1 MGQLHILTSLI
12 SATFLGLA
20 ISQPDP
26 GGSTNNTVAV
36 VSQAT
41 SKPTFHRDIERIIQD
56 KCVSCHREGG
66 IGPFSLTTYD
76 QVKSKSS
83 MIKAVLTQGIM
94 PPWFAEK
101 AKTGPTPWM
110 NDLSISNADKK
121 AVFDWIASGSP
132 EGDKSSAPKPK
143 SFDPHWELGKP
154 DLVVKMANPVY
165 VKAEGYMPYQF
176 GFGEHV
182 FEKDTWIQAVQVK
195 PTSLRVV
202 HHVLVFVVPNAKSE
216 TSRQKWER
224 RSAEGTSGFF
234 AAYVP
239 GNGTVIYPSGF
250 AKRIPKGSQLEFQ
263 IHYTP
268 NGKAVTDQTEVGLV
282 FCTKPP
288 LHEVKTTGLANV
300 GLAIPPGSENH
311 PEVAALKVPFDAQI
325 MSFMPHMHLRGKAA
339 KYEILSQSGKS
350 ETLINIPKYDFNWQL
365 RYAYKEPKAVKKGDT
380 LKFTGWFD
388 NSSKNPYNPDPK
400 RTVPWGE
407 QTYDEMLIGYV
418 EYFVP
423 GVKPDGGSSLESA
436 SNEATER
443 SAIEAMFKRLDK
455 NQDGKLTKAELGQP
469 LLFEKLDLNK
479 DGFVTI
485 DEAVKAIKTLGG

>member
-1 MGQLHILTSLI
+1 
-12 SATFLGLA
+12 
-20 ISQPDP
+20 
-26 GGSTNNTVAV
+26 
-36 VSQAT
+36 
-41 SKPTFHRDIERIIQD
+41 
-56 KCVSCHREGG
+56 
-66 IGPFSLTTYD
+66 
-76 QVKSKSS
+76 
-83 MIKAVLTQGIM
+83 
-94 PPWFAEK
+94 
-101 AKTGPTPWM
+101 
-110 NDLSISNADKK
+110 
-121 AVFDWIASGSP
+121 
-132 EGDKSSAPKPK
+132 
-143 SFDPHWELGKP
+143 
-154 DLVVKMANPVY
+154 
-165 VKAEGYMPYQF
+165 
-176 GFGEHV
+176 
-182 FEKDTWIQAVQVK
+182 
-195 PTSLRVV
+195 
-202 HHVLVFVVPNAKSE
+202 
-216 TSRQKWER
+216 
-224 RSAEGTSGFF
+224 
-234 AAYVP
+234 
-239 GNGTVIYPSGF
+239 
-250 AKRIPKGSQLEFQ
+250 
-263 IHYTP
+263 
-268 NGKAVTDQTEVGLV
+268 
-282 FCTKPP
+282 
-288 LHEVKTTGLANV
+288 
-300 GLAIPPGSENH
+300 
-311 PEVAALKVPFDAQI
+311 
-325 MSFMPHMHLRGKAA
+325 MHLRGKAA